1 MRDQVNAR
9 GEDGDSPLHIA
20 CLYGQ
25 AAVVEECIKRGADV
39 NARDEDDSTPLHDAA
54 AGGFEA
60 IVAQLLLKGASTSA
74 KDNEEDTPLHHA
86 ARGGHAAVV
95 EKLLAACSDRTAA
108 QHGQMC
114 RPWQRLSSAPSSP
127 QGARGG
133 SRSDLALPRR
143 EPAHGPPSHCPGYS
157 SPPRPTS
164 LMLLMSP
171 CATSQALLQMAN
183 AAGERAVDLAAD
195 NDAVRALLS

>member
-1 MRDQVNAR
+1 MAAVLEAAESGDLETLCSLFDQVEVNAR

-25 AAVVEECIKRGADV
+25 AAVVEECIRRGADV
-39 NARDEDDSTPLHDAA
+39 NVRDEDDSTPLHDAA

-86 ARGGHAAVV
+86 ARGGHAAAV
-95 EKLLAACSDRTAA
+95 EKLLAACSDRT
-108 QHGQMC
+108 
-114 RPWQRLSSAPSSP
+114 
-127 QGARGG
+127 
-133 SRSDLALPRR
+133 
-143 EPAHGPPSHCPGYS
+143 
-157 SPPRPTS
+157 
-164 LMLLMSP
+164 
-171 CATSQALLQMAN
+171 ALLQMAN
-183 AAGERAVDLAAD
+183 AAGERAVDLAE